1 MKLNPKQMEA
11 VLALPAIKRFK
22 HFIKVIADWQ
32 EVWGLYQDGWALA
45 AADDGTTVFPLW
57 PAKEYAQVCAANE
70 WAGYEPRSISL
81 GDFTEVLLP
90 KLRLDGVLPGVFFT
104 PTSKGVT
111 PSVDDL
117 RAALEAELQ
126 NY

>member
-1 MKLNPKQMEA
+1 MKVSPKQMEA
-11 VLALPAIKRFK
+11 VLALPGIKRFE

-70 WAGYEPRSISL
+70 WTGYEPRSISL
-81 GDFTEVLLP
+81 SDFTEVLLP
-90 KLRLDGVLPGVFFT
+90 KLKQDGVLPGVFFT

-111 PSVDDL
+111 PSVDEL
-117 RAALEAELQ
+117 TSALEAELQ

>member
-1 MKLNPKQMEA
+1 MKVNPKQMEA
-11 VLALPAIKRFK
+11 VLALPGIKRFE

-57 PAKEYAQVCAANE
+57 PAREYAQVCAANE
-70 WAGYEPRSISL
+70 WTGYEPRSISL
-81 GDFTEVLLP
+81 SDFTEVLLP
-90 KLRLDGVLPGVFFT
+90 KLKLDGVLPGVFFT

-117 RAALEAELQ
+117 KSALEAELQ

>member
-1 MKLNPKQMEA
+1 MKVSPKQMES
-11 VLALPAIKRFK
+11 VLALPGIERFD

-45 AADDGTTVFPLW
+45 AADNGTTVFPLW

-70 WAGYEPRSISL
+70 WTGYEPRSISL

-90 KLRLDGVLPGVFFT
+90 KLKLDGVLPGVFFT
-104 PTSKGVT
+104 PASKGVT
-111 PSVDDL
+111 PSVDEL
-117 RAALEAELQ
+117 RSALEAELK

>member
-1 MKLNPKQMEA
+1 MKVNPKQMEA
-11 VLALPAIKRFK
+11 VLALSGIKRFE

-70 WAGYEPRSISL
+70 WTGYEPRSISL
-81 GDFTEVLLP
+81 SDFTEMLLP
-90 KLRLDGVLPGVFFT
+90 KLKLDGVLPGVFFT

-117 RAALEAELQ
+117 KSALEAEL
-126 NY
+126 

>member
-1 MKLNPKQMEA
+1 MKVSPKQLEA
-11 VLALPAIKRFK
+11 VLALPGIKRFE

-81 GDFTEVLLP
+81 RDFTEVLLP
-90 KLRLDGVLPGVFFT
+90 TLKLDGVLPGVFFT

-111 PSVDDL
+111 PSVDEL
-117 RAALEAELQ
+117 KSALEAELQ

>member
-1 MKLNPKQMEA
+1 MKVNPKQVEA
-11 VLALPAIKRFK
+11 VLALPGNRRFE

-57 PAKEYAQVCAANE
+57 PAKEYAQVCAAKE
-70 WAGYEPRSISL
+70 WSGYQPRSISL
-81 GDFTEVLLP
+81 SEFMEVLLP
-90 KLRLDGVLPGVFFT
+90 KLKLDGVLPGVFFT

-117 RAALEAELQ
+117 KIALDAELQ
-126 NY
+126 KY

>member
-1 MKLNPKQMEA
+1 MKVSPKQMEA
-11 VLALPAIKRFK
+11 VLALPGIKRFE

-45 AADDGTTVFPLW
+45 AADGTTVFPLW

-81 GDFTEVLLP
+81 SDLTEILLP
-90 KLRLDGVLPGVFFT
+90 KLKLDGVLPGVFFT

-111 PSVDDL
+111 PSVDEL
-117 RAALEAELQ
+117 KSALEAELQ

>member
-1 MKLNPKQMEA
+1 MKVNQKQIEA
-11 VLALPAIKRFK
+11 VLALPGIKRFE
-22 HFIKVIADWQ
+22 HFIKVIADWR

-57 PAKEYAQVCAANE
+57 PAKEYAQVCAAKE

-81 GDFTEVLLP
+81 SDFTEVLLP
-90 KLRLDGVLPGVFFT
+90 KLKLDGVLPGVFFT

-117 RAALEAELQ
+117 KSALEAELQ

>member
-1 MKLNPKQMEA
+1 MKVNPKQMEA
-11 VLALPAIKRFK
+11 VLALSGIKRFE

-70 WAGYEPRSISL
+70 WTGYEPRSISL
-81 GDFTEVLLP
+81 SDFTEMLLP
-90 KLRLDGVLPGVFFT
+90 KLKLDGVLPGVFFT

-117 RAALEAELQ
+117 KSALEAELQ

>member
-1 MKLNPKQMEA
+1 MKVNPKQMEA
-11 VLALPAIKRFK
+11 VLALPGIRRFE

-32 EVWGLYQDGWALA
+32 EVWGLYQDGGALA

-70 WAGYEPRSISL
+70 WSGYEPRSISL
-81 GDFTEVLLP
+81 CDFTEVLLP
-90 KLRLDGVLPGVFFT
+90 KLKLDGVLPGVFFT

-117 RAALEAELQ
+117 KSALEAELQ

>member
-1 MKLNPKQMEA
+1 
-11 VLALPAIKRFK
+11 
-22 HFIKVIADWQ
+22 
-32 EVWGLYQDGWALA
+32 LYQDGWALA

-57 PAKEYAQVCAANE
+57 PAKEYAQVCAAKE

-81 GDFTEVLLP
+81 SDFTEVLLP
-90 KLRLDGVLPGVFFT
+90 KLKLDGVSPGVFFT

-117 RAALEAELQ
+117 KSALEAELQ

>member
-1 MKLNPKQMEA
+1 MKVNPKQMEA
-11 VLALPAIKRFK
+11 VLALSGIKRFE

-70 WAGYEPRSISL
+70 WTGYEPRSISL
-81 GDFTEVLLP
+81 TDFTEMLLP
-90 KLRLDGVLPGVFFT
+90 KLKLDGVLPGVFFT

-117 RAALEAELQ
+117 KSALEAELQ

>member
-1 MKLNPKQMEA
+1 MKVSPKQMEA
-11 VLALPAIKRFK
+11 VLALPGIKRFE

-70 WAGYEPRSISL
+70 WTAYEPRSISL
-81 GDFTEVLLP
+81 SDFTEVLLP
-90 KLRLDGVLPGVFFT
+90 KLKLDGVLPGVFFT

-111 PSVDDL
+111 PSVDEL
-117 RAALEAELQ
+117 KSALEAELQ

>member
-1 MKLNPKQMEA
+1 MKVSPKQLEA
-11 VLALPAIKRFK
+11 VLALPGIKRFE

-70 WAGYEPRSISL
+70 WTGYEPRSISL
-81 GDFTEVLLP
+81 SDFTEVLLP
-90 KLRLDGVLPGVFFT
+90 KLKLDGVLPGVFFT

-111 PSVDDL
+111 PSVDEL
-117 RAALEAELQ
+117 KSALEAELQ

>member
-1 MKLNPKQMEA
+1 MKVNPKQMEA
-11 VLALPAIKRFK
+11 VLALSGNKRFE

-57 PAKEYAQVCAANE
+57 PAKEYAQICAANE
-70 WAGYEPRSISL
+70 WNGYEPRSISL
-81 GDFTEVLLP
+81 SDFTEMLLP
-90 KLRLDGVLPGVFFT
+90 KLKLDGVLPGVFFT

-117 RAALEAELQ
+117 KSALEAELQ

>member
-1 MKLNPKQMEA
+1 MKVSLKQIEA
-11 VLALPAIKRFK
+11 VLALSGVKRFE

-32 EVWGLYQDGWALA
+32 EVWGLYNDGWALA
-45 AADDGTTVFPLW
+45 AADDGTPVFPLW
-57 PAKEYAQVCAANE
+57 PAKEYARICADNE
-70 WAGYEPRSISL
+70 WAGYEPRPISL
-81 GDFTEVLLP
+81 SDFTEVLLP
-90 KLRLDGVLPGVFFT
+90 KLKLEGVLPGVFFT

-117 RAALEAELQ
+117 KSALDAELQ

>member
-1 MKLNPKQMEA
+1 MKVSPKQLEA
-11 VLALPAIKRFK
+11 VLALPGIQRFE
-22 HFIKVIADWQ
+22 HFIKVIADRQ

-45 AADDGTTVFPLW
+45 TADDGATVFPLW

-70 WAGYEPRSISL
+70 WNGYEPRSISL
-81 GDFTEVLLP
+81 TDFTEVLLP
-90 KLRLDGVLPGVFFT
+90 KLKLDKVLPGVFFT
-104 PTSKGVT
+104 PTRKGVT

-117 RAALEAELQ
+117 KSALEVELQ